1 MISRPVSS
9 ARQEL
14 LNGLADGRLAL
25 HFQPQFDIA
34 AQAITGFEGV
44 VRWHHPNLGVLLP
57 GVFLG
62 LAQREGLLADLTRT
76 MLQQAGGAIAGWRRA
91 GYGVSVGVNLGREDL
106 HDITLAADAVAAV
119 HDYGARPEDV
129 VLEVNEEHLLS
140 LDRGM
145 LARLGDLRAA
155 GFGLALDA
163 KGVPTLKLETLP
175 QGLFTQ
181 LKCGGLTLL
190 RVAER
195 LRTLNAS
202 AFQRRVNQAR
212 RMGLP
217 VIAVGTETDEALAS
231 FVTAGFTHVQG
242 DLLSGPLPYPET
254 YAFLAG
260 GSVGAGTAQ
269 QARTLPEAMAA
280 A

>member
-1 MISRPVSS
+1 
-9 ARQEL
+9 
-14 LNGLADGRLAL
+14 
-25 HFQPQFDIA
+25 
-34 AQAITGFEGV
+34 
-44 VRWHHPNLGVLLP
+44 
-57 GVFLG
+57 
-62 LAQREGLLADLTRT
+62 
-76 MLQQAGGAIAGWRRA
+76 
-91 GYGVSVGVNLGREDL
+91 
-106 HDITLAADAVAAV
+106 
-119 HDYGARPEDV
+119 V